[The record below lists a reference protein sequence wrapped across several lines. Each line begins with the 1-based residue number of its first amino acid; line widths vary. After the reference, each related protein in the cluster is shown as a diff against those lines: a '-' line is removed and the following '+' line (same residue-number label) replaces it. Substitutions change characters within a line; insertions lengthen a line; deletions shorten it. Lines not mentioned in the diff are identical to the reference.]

1 MCFHGILRL
10 FFTDAQGL
18 LAQKKLPGCTKD
30 RETFQSVVVVV
41 GGETKTGKMK
51 LALKRF
57 PETSG
62 NKANER
68 CESEA
73 SGVSAEKCPY

>member
-1 MCFHGILRL
+1 MEFYDCFSQMLKGCWLR
-10 FFTDAQGL
+10 
-18 LAQKKLPGCTKD
+18 KLPVCTKD
-30 RETFQSVVVVV
+30 RETFQSVKGGREV
-41 GGETKTGKMK
+41 GGAKTGKMK

-57 PETSG
+57 PKTSG

-73 SGVSAEKCPY
+73 SGVNTEKCPY